1 MAFLLASSAPPKIGP
16 SRRIQVSIGTISGCF
31 EPLSLCPFP
40 PRPKDAHVS
49 ERDCVVCGGVFG
61 LPIGLVYYRLP
72 ARLVCQLSMRPQPH
86 DRDESQATSTSAYV
100 IPTGVI
106 RIPNI
111 AIAGRGATGTLVYSS
126 LGSQNAQRLGFIRE
140 FPCGVP
146 RTRVTCDRVLGDLL
160 WFKRPE
166 KLPNESRGGV
176 PRSRRPFCW
185 MPLLYS
191 SETSRKAPHSYH
203 FTRHKTR
210 FSRKA
215 PRDSFIRL
223 HRFVWTA
230 GHAPARELPIPRRRT
245 GDGHAAEPQRRCAGK
260 GE

>member
-1 MAFLLASSAPPKIGP
+1 MLASSAPPKIGP
-16 SRRIQVSIGTISGCF
+16 SRRIQVSIGTVSGCF

-111 AIAGRGATGTLVYSS
+111 AIAGRGLREPS
-126 LGSQNAQRLGFIRE
+126 FIPLSAVRMPRE
-140 FPCGVP
+140 
-146 RTRVTCDRVLGDLL
+146 
-160 WFKRPE
+160 W
-166 KLPNESRGGV
+166 
-176 PRSRRPFCW
+176 
-185 MPLLYS
+185 
-191 SETSRKAPHSYH
+191 
-203 FTRHKTR
+203 
-210 FSRKA
+210 
-215 PRDSFIRL
+215 DSFASFHVAFR
-223 HRFVWTA
+223 
-230 GHAPARELPIPRRRT
+230 GP
-245 GDGHAAEPQRRCAGK
+245 G
-260 GE
+260 